1 MMSDIV
7 ERLRDYYELCGGAS
21 GLDVCLEAADEI
33 EKLRKGAD
41 ALTAVISEHRD
52 LLRRL
57 RTRIADL
64 EKRIGATDER
74 IN

>member
-1 MMSDIV
+1 MMDIV
-7 ERLRDYYELCGGAS
+7 ERLRHHQEEAGEADEYYYEVFGR
-21 GLDVCLEAADEI
+21 AADEI

-64 EKRIGATDER
+64 EKRIGAT
-74 IN
+74 